1 MRSRSD
7 TWRTSSPALLQSDA
21 GERLGGHS
29 RPGRDLRVPEDMYAE
44 VVPAYASTL
53 FHINCDEVS
62 GLGNGPAKRMVD
74 SMGDAGVYA
83 YHINRIADIIRPY
96 GKRML
101 MWGDI
106 AVGNPQIIDRLPRDL
121 IVVSWGYH
129 AAESFDDA
137 ILPFKKSGFEFMVA
151 PGVSCWG
158 RSGLTCPT
166 PW

>member
-7 TWRTSSPALLQSDA
+7 TWRTSSQPLLQSDA
-21 GERLGGHS
+21 GERWVVTPAREETYAFLK
-29 RPGRDLRVPEDMYAE
+29 DMYAE
-44 VVPAYASTL
+44 VVPAYQSKF

-74 SMGDAGVYA
+74 SMGDASVYA

-106 AVGNPQIIDRLPRDL
+106 AVGNPQIIDRLPQRPDHRL
-121 IVVSWGYH
+121 LGI
-129 AAESFDDA
+129 
-137 ILPFKKSGFEFMVA
+137 P
-151 PGVSCWG
+151 
-158 RSGLTCPT
+158 R
-166 PW
+166 